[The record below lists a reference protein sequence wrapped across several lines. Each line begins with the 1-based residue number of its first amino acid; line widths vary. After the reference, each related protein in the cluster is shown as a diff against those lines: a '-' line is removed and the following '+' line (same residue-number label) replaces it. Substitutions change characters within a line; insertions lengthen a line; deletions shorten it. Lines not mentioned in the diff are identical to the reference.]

1 MKESI
6 LKAQVLV
13 EALPYI
19 RKWAGATVVVKYG
32 GSTRSG
38 DDELRNTLQDI
49 VLLKYVGLRPVVVH
63 GGGKDISRML
73 EKLKIPT
80 KFIDGLRFTDAATM
94 EVVEMVL
101 GGKIN
106 KELVNVIHQL
116 GGQAVGL
123 SGKDG
128 HMLEAVKIKS
138 RTGKDIGFVGKVAK
152 VNTRVLETLDRDL
165 FIPVIAPLGVDKAGH
180 TYNVNADEA
189 AGSIAAA
196 LKAEKLVFLTDVPG
210 ICKKKDDP
218 STLIHSLKS
227 KDIPKLVKSGVLGGG
242 MIPKTD
248 ACLTAVRAGVKKTHI
263 IDGRVPH
270 ALLLEIFTPQGI
282 GTEIIP

>member
-6 LKAQVLV
+6 LKAEVLV

-19 RKWAGATVVVKYG
+19 RRWAGATVVVKYG

-38 DDELRNTLQDI
+38 DAELSNTLQDV
-49 VLLKYVGLRPVVVH
+49 VLLKYVGLRPIVVH
-63 GGGKDISRML
+63 GGGKDISRLL

-80 KFIDGLRFTDAATM
+80 RFEDGLRVTDRDTM

-106 KELVNVIHQL
+106 KELVNVIHKL
-116 GGQAVGL
+116 GGEAVGL

-128 HMLEAVKIKS
+128 HMLEAVKVKS
-138 RTGKDIGFVGKVAK
+138 LTGKDLGFVGKVTR
-152 VNTRVLETLDRDL
+152 VDTRVLETLDRDL
-165 FIPVIAPLGVDKAGH
+165 YIPVIAPLGVDKNGD

-189 AGSIAAA
+189 AGAIAAA

-210 ICKKKDDP
+210 LCKKKDDP
-218 STLIHSLKS
+218 KTLMPSLKA
-227 KDIPKLVKSGVLGGG
+227 KDIPKLVKSGVIGGG

-248 ACLTAVRAGVKKTHI
+248 ACLTAVKAGVQKTHI

-270 ALLLEIFTPQGI
+270 ALLLEIFTSEGI
-282 GTEIIP
+282 GTEIVP

>member
-1 MKESI
+1 MKDFI
-6 LKAQVLV
+6 LKAEVLV

-19 RKWAGATVVVKYG
+19 RRWAGATVVVKYG

-38 DDELRNTLQDI
+38 DEELRNTLQDI

-63 GGGKDISRML
+63 GGGKDISRLL

-80 KFIDGLRFTDAATM
+80 RFEDGLRVTDKDTM

-106 KELVNVIHQL
+106 KELVSVIHQL

-128 HMLEAVKIKS
+128 NMLEAVKVKS
-138 RTGKDIGFVGKVAK
+138 RTGKDIGFVGKVSR
-152 VNTRVLETLDRDL
+152 VNTGILETLDRDL
-165 FIPVIAPLGVDKAGH
+165 YIPVIAPLAVDKKGD

-189 AGSIAAA
+189 AGAIAAA

-210 ICKKKDDP
+210 LCRKKDDP
-218 STLIHSLKS
+218 STLMNSLKARE
-227 KDIPKLVKSGVLGGG
+227 IPKLVKQGVIGGG

-248 ACLTAVRAGVKKTHI
+248 ACLTAVKAGVQKTHI
-263 IDGRVPH
+263 IDGRAPH
-270 ALLLEIFTPQGI
+270 ALLLEIFTSKGI

>member
-6 LKAQVLV
+6 LKANVLV

-19 RKWAGATVVVKYG
+19 RRWAGATVVVKYG
-32 GSTRSG
+32 GSTRAG
-38 DDELRNTLQDI
+38 DEELRNTLQDV

-63 GGGKDISRML
+63 GGGKDISKML
-73 EKLKIPT
+73 EKLSIPT
-80 KFIDGLRFTDAATM
+80 RFVDGLRVTDKDTM

-128 HMLEAVKIKS
+128 RMLEAVKIKS

-152 VNTRVLETLDRDL
+152 VHTHILETLDRDL
-165 FIPVIAPLGVDKAGH
+165 FIPVIAPLGVDKAGN
-180 TYNVNADEA
+180 TYNINADEA
-189 AGSIAAA
+189 AGAIAAA

-210 ICKKKDDP
+210 LCKKKEDP
-218 STLIHSLKS
+218 TTLMHSLKA
-227 KDIPKLVKSGVLGGG
+227 KDIPKLVKQGVIGGG

-248 ACLTAVRAGVKKTHI
+248 ACLTAVKSGVQKTHI

-270 ALLLEIFTPQGI
+270 ALLLEIFTSKGI
-282 GTEIIP
+282 GTEIVP

>member
-19 RKWAGATVVVKYG
+19 RRWAGATIVVKYG

-38 DDELRNTLQDI
+38 DEELKNTLQDI
-49 VLLKYVGLRPVVVH
+49 VLLKYVGLRPIVVH
-63 GGGKDISRML
+63 GGGKDISRLL

-80 KFIDGLRFTDAATM
+80 RFVDGLRYTDRDTM

-106 KELVNVIHQL
+106 KEIVNTIHQM

-128 HMLEAVKIKS
+128 HMLEAARIKS
-138 RTGKDIGFVGKVAK
+138 RTGKEIGFVGKVAK
-152 VNTRVLETLDRDL
+152 VHTHVLETLDRDL
-165 FIPVIAPLGVDKAGH
+165 YIPVIAPLGVDKAGN

-189 AGSIAAA
+189 AGAIAAA
-196 LKAEKLVFLTDVPG
+196 LRAEKLVFLTDVPG
-210 ICKKKDDP
+210 LCKKKQDP
-218 STLIHSLKS
+218 STLIHSLKARE
-227 KDIPKLVKSGVLGGG
+227 IPSLVKKGIIDGG

-248 ACLTAVRAGVKKTHI
+248 ACLAAVKGGVKKTHI
-263 IDGRVPH
+263 IDGRVSH

>member
-19 RKWAGATVVVKYG
+19 RRWAGTTIVVKYG
-32 GSTRSG
+32 GSTRAG
-38 DDELRNTLQDI
+38 DAELKNTLQDV
-49 VLLKYVGLRPVVVH
+49 VLLKYVGLRPIVVH
-63 GGGKDISRML
+63 GGGKDINGLL

-80 KFIDGLRFTDAATM
+80 RFVDGLRYTDRETM

-106 KELVNVIHQL
+106 KQIVHTLHQM

-128 HMLEAVKIKS
+128 HMLEASRIKS
-138 RTGKDIGFVGKVAK
+138 RTGKEIGFVGKVVK
-152 VNTRVLETLDRDL
+152 VHTHVLESLDRDL
-165 FIPVIAPLGVDKAGH
+165 YIPVIAPLGVDKAGN

-189 AGSIAAA
+189 AGAIAAA

-210 ICKKKDDP
+210 LCRKKDDP
-218 STLIHSLKS
+218 TTLIPSLKS
-227 KDIPKLVKSGVLGGG
+227 RAIPALVKKGVIGGG

-248 ACLTAVRAGVKKTHI
+248 ACLAAVKGGVKKTHI
-263 IDGRVPH
+263 IDGRVSH

-282 GTEIIP
+282 GTEILP

>member
-6 LKAQVLV
+6 LKAEVLV

-19 RKWAGATVVVKYG
+19 RRWAGATVVVKYG

-38 DDELRNTLQDI
+38 DAELSNTLQDV
-49 VLLKYVGLRPVVVH
+49 VLLKYVGLRPIVVH
-63 GGGKDISRML
+63 GGGKDISRLL

-80 KFIDGLRFTDAATM
+80 RFEDGLRVTDRDTM

-106 KELVNVIHQL
+106 KELVNVIHKL
-116 GGQAVGL
+116 GGEAVGL

-128 HMLEAVKIKS
+128 HMLEAVKVKS
-138 RTGKDIGFVGKVAK
+138 LTGKDLGFVGKVTR
-152 VNTRVLETLDRDL
+152 VDTRVLETLDRDL
-165 FIPVIAPLGVDKAGH
+165 YIPVIAPLGVDKNGD

-189 AGSIAAA
+189 AGAIAAA

-210 ICKKKDDP
+210 LCKKKDDP
-218 STLIHSLKS
+218 KTLMPSLKA
-227 KDIPKLVKSGVLGGG
+227 KDIPKLVKSGVIGGG

-248 ACLTAVRAGVKKTHI
+248 ACLTAVKAGVEKTHI

-270 ALLLEIFTPQGI
+270 ALLLEIFTSEGI
-282 GTEIIP
+282 GTEIVP